1 MIFEMASCGGCR
13 TCEIACSFK
22 HTGEFAPAISSIKIL
37 DKPDELGFCVSLITE
52 SSGRTRACDGCKELD
67 EPLCIQY
74 CVKSEDLKKIL
85 NEFMEKSKSK
95 EIEKSES

>member
-22 HTGEFAPAISSIKIL
+22 HTGEFAPSVSSIKIL
-37 DKPDELGFCVSLITE
+37 DKEDGLGYRVCLIPVSNVM
-52 SSGRTRACDGCKELD
+52 SRACDGCKELD

-74 CVKSEDLKKIL
+74 CVKGEDLRKIL
-85 NEFMEKSKSK
+85 DTFMEKTKSE
-95 EIEKSES
+95 EIEKAEP